1 MSEYTSCPN
10 CGSTIKSGL
19 ISSVTLLE
27 KAAIAVINE
36 YHTDKHD
43 AYCTKCGMKLFEK
56 YSEQLKAEKTNLTS
70 NLGKKLHLIPIVSCH
85 TPLHWDYMSIGIVTG
100 QSVTGT
106 GAFAEFASAW
116 TDFLGKQSGAYNDK
130 IRGGENLC
138 FAQLRKQT
146 LDRGGNAILAVDID
160 YSELGGLKGMI
171 MVCMTGTAVT
181 LKNVDL
187 FGSDRAMQLENL
199 SRINQRIQYLEKL

>member
-10 CGSTIKSGL
+10 CGTSIKSGL
-19 ISSVTLLE
+19 ISSVSILE
-27 KAAIAVINE
+27 KSAITVINE
-36 YHTDKHD
+36 YHADKRD

-56 YSEQLKAEKTNLTS
+56 YSGQLKSEKESLTKT
-70 NLGKKLHLIPIVSCH
+70 LGRQLHLVPIVSCH
-85 TPLHWDYMSIGIVTG
+85 TPLHWDYLSIGIVTG

-171 MVCMTGTAVT
+171 MVCMTGTAVN
-181 LKNVDL
+181 LKNIEL
-187 FGSDRAMQLENL
+187 FGNERVAQLEEL
-199 SRINQRIQYLEKL
+199 KKVNQRIQYLDKL